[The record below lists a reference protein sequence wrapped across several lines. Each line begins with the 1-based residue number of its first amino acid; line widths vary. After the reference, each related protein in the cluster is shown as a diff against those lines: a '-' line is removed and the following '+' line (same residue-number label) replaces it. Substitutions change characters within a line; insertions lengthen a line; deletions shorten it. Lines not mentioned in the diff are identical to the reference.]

1 MQKQTKPPDI
11 TTKHKMIRISFIMSV
26 TSFLL
31 LFPVATIPKI
41 TDMDSLKENH
51 PKIHNTINKITEKA
65 HENVAEVRKDEQK

>member
-1 MQKQTKPPDI
+1 MAV
-11 TTKHKMIRISFIMSV
+11 V

-51 PKIHNTINKITEKA
+51 PKIHNTIDKITEKA
-65 HENVAEVRKDEQK
+65 HENVSEVRKDEQK